1 MYHPYT
7 CMRLS
12 NSRLIKISKINLKS
26 PSHKKAR
33 NRRGRFKGLEPGG
46 KKALNKRKDEIMV
59 AEDAGKTK
67 EPRSLGDLQVKMERP
82 LNDQTLIKCQG
93 NAFYNE

>member
-1 MYHPYT
+1 MHHTYT

-12 NSRLIKISKINLKS
+12 NSRLTKISKINFES
-26 PSHKKAR
+26 PNHKKAR
-33 NRRGRFKGLEPGG
+33 NRRGRFRTREKR
-46 KKALNKRKDEIMV
+46 ALNKRKDEVMV

-67 EPRSLGDLQVKMERP
+67 EPRSPGDLQVKMERP
-82 LNDQTLIKCQG
+82 LSDQTLIKCQG

>member
-1 MYHPYT
+1 M
-7 CMRLS
+7 
-12 NSRLIKISKINLKS
+12 
-26 PSHKKAR
+26 
-33 NRRGRFKGLEPGG
+33 GG
-46 KKALNKRKDEIMV
+46 KALNKRKDEIMV